1 MRHAWAGYRAHAW
14 GRDELKPI
22 SAHGQ
27 DNWGGMGVTLVDS
40 LDTLW
45 IMGMKDE
52 FNEAKEWVR
61 YRCVCTSNNMR
72 CLMLNK
78 LSSHQVKTSL
88 SFSRAGSVSVFETT
102 IRELGGL
109 LAGLHWV
116 CFV

>member
-61 YRCVCTSNNMR
+61 CVYARVITMFDTLFFPIRSRPRCPSPEPVVC
-72 CLMLNK
+72 
-78 LSSHQVKTSL
+78 LSLKRL
-88 SFSRAGSVSVFETT
+88 FVS
-102 IRELGGL
+102 
-109 LAGLHWV
+109 
-116 CFV
+116 